1 MGQVVVQFARETLA
15 LAECDRC
22 SHLRS
27 CYSSSTVLNIHIQT
41 VTPMLQRNLDR
52 QRRFCVGPSDQ
63 QNIQAS
69 GVSKKVTGG
78 TKPADSNEDGG
89 VW

>member
-1 MGQVVVQFARETLA
+1 MGQVVVKFAYETLA

-22 SHLRS
+22 SHLHS
-27 CYSSSTVLNIHIQT
+27 CYSSSTVFNIHIHT

-63 QNIQAS
+63 QSMQVS
-69 GVSKKVTGG
+69 GVSMKVTGA
-78 TKPADSNEDGG
+78 TKPTDSNEDAG